1 MRGFHTPFPFLFGS
15 GGELMRQATLLRR
28 LRHAAAQ
35 GHAALNRA
43 LVLDRHWTLCWLVT
57 TGTVLLLVCLLG
69 ASSASAAGPGQTLGA
84 AASVNEVLTNIRNW
98 IMGIAA
104 TLATVFLSIGGLR
117 YMTAGGDPGEVEK
130 AKTAFRGAGWGYGI
144 VVLAPLIVE
153 ILKGIVGA

>member
-1 MRGFHTPFPFLFGS
+1 
-15 GGELMRQATLLRR
+15 MRQATLLRR

-43 LVLDRHWTLCWLVT
+43 LVLDRHWTLCWLLT
-57 TGTVLLLVCLLG
+57 TGTVLLVCLLG

>member
-1 MRGFHTPFPFLFGS
+1 
-15 GGELMRQATLLRR
+15 MRQATLLRR

>member
-1 MRGFHTPFPFLFGS
+1 MRGFPTPFPVPFGS
-15 GGELMRQATLLRR
+15 GGELMRQAPP
-28 LRHAAAQ
+28 LRHATAR
-35 GHAALNRA
+35 GRAALNRA
-43 LVLDRHWTLCWLVT
+43 VAPDRRWTFWW
-57 TGTVLLLVCLLG
+57 LLLTGAVLAVCLLE
-69 ASSASAAGPGQTLGA
+69 ASSASAAEPGQPLGA

-117 YMTAGGDPGEVEK
+117 YMMAGGDPGEVEK
-130 AKTAFRGAGWGYGI
+130 AKIAFRGAGWGYGI

>member
-1 MRGFHTPFPFLFGS
+1 
-15 GGELMRQATLLRR
+15 MRQATLLRR
-28 LRHAAAQ
+28 LRHTAAQ
-35 GHAALNRA
+35 GRAALNRA
-43 LVLDRHWTLCWLVT
+43 LVLDRHWTFCWLLT

-130 AKTAFRGAGWGYGI
+130 AKIAFRGAGWGYGI

>member
-15 GGELMRQATLLRR
+15 GGELMRQATLLRH
-28 LRHAAAQ
+28 LRHAAAR
-35 GHAALNRA
+35 GRAALNRTVA
-43 LVLDRHWTLCWLVT
+43 PDRHWTLCWLLT
-57 TGTVLLLVCLLG
+57 TGTVLLVCLLG

-117 YMTAGGDPGEVEK
+117 YMTAGGDPSEVEK
-130 AKTAFRGAGWGYGI
+130 AKIAFRGAGWGYGI

-153 ILKGIVGA
+153 ILKGIVGT